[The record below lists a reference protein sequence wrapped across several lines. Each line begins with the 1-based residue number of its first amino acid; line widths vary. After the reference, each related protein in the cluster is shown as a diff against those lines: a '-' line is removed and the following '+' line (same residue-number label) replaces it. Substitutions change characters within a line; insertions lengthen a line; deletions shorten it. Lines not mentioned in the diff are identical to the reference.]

1 MEAPKTRA
9 LRGIQERMQG
19 LDVNSLRY
27 QLLESAKNFKTSW
40 IELGQSLYTA
50 WKDKMYREWGYAS
63 FEIYTSREIGIRKS
77 TAMKLLRSY
86 YFLEKEEP
94 AYLGRD
100 YVESA
105 DAASVPGYESIDV
118 LRLAKNKKT
127 LDDHDYANLKKD
139 IFEKGKDAS
148 QVKRDLTALIRQR
161 QESEPDEAR
170 QKRKVITVRR
180 FLSTL
185 KSLKEEMESAK
196 LLPSPLIRE
205 AASLIRKLE
214 AELS

>member
-1 MEAPKTRA
+1 
-9 LRGIQERMQG
+9 
-19 LDVNSLRY
+19 
-27 QLLESAKNFKTSW
+27 
-40 IELGQSLYTA
+40 
-50 WKDKMYREWGYAS
+50 MYREWGYAS